1 MIRSTI
7 VIHIPAELELTS
19 IIKAAHMSEE
29 VKDAASSIPK
39 TMIAVYLVNFAL
51 IFSAILTVCYHIPDL
66 HAALND
72 PTTYPVIYVM
82 RQSMS
87 TGWIT
92 VILVIICFLNVASN
106 IVYLA
111 AVTRDLFAFA
121 RDKGL
126 PLSRWLSTVHP
137 RRHIPVNACQ
147 FSCVVATLLSLIY
160 IGSPVAFYAITS
172 LATVSLLQCYCLSIG
187 CVLYRRIKHPET
199 MPPAVFSLGKF
210 GVPVNASAVAY
221 SLWALFWSFWPQ
233 YSLIGL
239 KTLPALSDFNWAS
252 IFFVTVLIGSM
263 VYFVFRAKDRHVGP
277 VTEVVGRKELFIL
290 SQPVHKG

>member
-1 MIRSTI
+1 
-7 VIHIPAELELTS
+7 
-19 IIKAAHMSEE
+19 MSEE

-39 TMIAVYLVNFAL
+39 TMIAVYLINFAL
-51 IFSAILTVCYHIPDL
+51 IFSAILTVCYHIPNLD
-66 HAALND
+66 AALND
-72 PTTYPVIYVM
+72 PTTYPAIYVL

-87 TGWIT
+87 TAWIT

-126 PLSRWLSTVHP
+126 PFSNWLSTVHP
-137 RRHIPVNACQ
+137 RLHIPVNACK
-147 FSCVVATLLSLIY
+147 FSCCVAVLLSLIY

-187 CVLYRRIKHPET
+187 CVLYRRIKHPQT
-199 MPPAVFSLGKF
+199 MPPAHFSLGKC
-210 GVPVNASAVAY
+210 GIPINATAVAY
-221 SLWALFWSFWPQ
+221 SMWAFFWSFWPQ
-233 YSLIGL
+233 YSLAGV

-252 IFFVTVLIGSM
+252 VIFVTVLIAAM
-263 VYFVFRAKDRHVGP
+263 VYFAFRAKDRYVGP
-277 VTEVVGRKELFIL
+277 VTEVEGRKENFEH
-290 SQPVHKG
+290 SRPVQ